1 TPGYWGYEGNAYLWH
16 AGYWGPHVGFYGG
29 VDYGFGYGGVG
40 FVGGRWDHGHF
51 FYNTAVSRV
60 NVTVVHNVYHTEVVH
75 RDVSRVSFNG
85 PGGRN
90 FRPTAEQERFD
101 HERHFERTSVQMQHE
116 HMASTRP
123 DNFASHNHGR
133 PPAPAMSRPMSRPTN
148 AHNVPRPG
156 NQHSNMRPMQGPH
169 NTNVPANGGFRGN
182 ANAGHPNYS
191 PHNMAPHNEAPHNE
205 APHNEAPHNMARHNE
220 APHNMAPHNEA
231 PHNQPHNMAPH
242 NEPAHNGGGHPSGGQ
257 HEPEHKGHHE
267 IGIAHANG
275 WLHASRFYFEE
286 SATFALGLT
295 QYSLGKLALVKI
307 GVKPAMF
314 QKLGVSA
321 AFNDAPLLHHQY
333 LVSLENGGKA
343 MRNYDGSPSRES
355 DLKGALN
362 RGF

>member
-1 TPGYWGYEGNAYLWH
+1 MMMARSEKMHLLRSVRTYIFAALLMALPAAAFGGIGISVTIAPPELPVYTQPICPGDGYIWTPGYWAYGPEGYYWVAGTWVLAPQPGLLWTPGYWGFEGGSYLWH

-60 NVTVVHNVYHTEVVH
+60 NVTVIHNVYHTEVVH

-257 HEPEHKGHHE
+257 HEPEHKGHH
-267 IGIAHANG
+267 
-275 WLHASRFYFEE
+275 
-286 SATFALGLT
+286 
-295 QYSLGKLALVKI
+295 
-307 GVKPAMF
+307 
-314 QKLGVSA
+314 
-321 AFNDAPLLHHQY
+321 
-333 LVSLENGGKA
+333 
-343 MRNYDGSPSRES
+343 
-355 DLKGALN
+355 
-362 RGF
+362 